1 MAQWHI
7 TWFGPNQLGEL
18 KIRVTF
24 HTYVRTYSKLY
35 FELYFREILVTM
47 SLEELRNG
55 IVSIRL
61 ATTQDCFLQYQN
73 RTCVS
78 NTPVVRPETTLWGL
92 WDLSVIDQEDRI
104 VTLSSRYYGRC
115 KDARLGRQEDATCR
129 RPKKRATKLVMDGSP
144 FLDSVGGI
152 DEVENEALQF
162 EIRPISDE
170 FKKGLYHII
179 AVGKGPS
186 CARYVGARGCGKFT
200 KARLATKD
208 EDDMVIKWNVTY
220 EDAPPKN
227 PKTPIP
233 APRPAPA
240 PLPAPTPA
248 PHPAPAPAPAP
259 IPAPQ
264 PQAPPKK
271 PPSISVQQTYVYDGA
286 VIVKITEPGDCGDS
300 AVASY
305 DIQSD
310 GTSLANV
317 LVRGGLATVGVA
329 LTLPS
334 YGVNTITATAVCS
347 DGSKTQPSDAVKVDN
362 YPVIVPPTF
371 YFGSN
376 GVTVMCP
383 GVPVGGRF
391 VLGGVIYTRRDRAG
405 LDALRGDAGTE
416 AELST
421 SCTTGI
427 TDLSYFAA
435 DNGGISRVSATFNP
449 DLSTWDTSAVTTM
462 ASLFATAIVFN
473 NGDPGNNNAKPL
485 NSWDTSKVTTMLNMF
500 SVCVA
505 FNQDVS
511 GWDTQRVTDL
521 KNTFALCGLF
531 NQNIG
536 TWNTAAVETMEG
548 TFLAATA
555 FNGNIGIWKTGKV
568 KSMATM
574 FSGASSFDQPLNDW
588 DTGEVLDMKSM
599 FSGASSF
606 NRPLNNW
613 DTSKVDDMTGMFQNA
628 VKFDQD
634 IQAWNANPT
643 TCGTNFAS
651 GATDWLATYSGGCGS
666 IKSRPP
672 LNGAMVA
679 ICGPTGSCP

>member
-1 MAQWHI
+1 M
-7 TWFGPNQLGEL
+7 F
-18 KIRVTF
+18 
-24 HTYVRTYSKLY
+24 Y
-35 FELYFREILVTM
+35 
-47 SLEELRNG
+47 
-55 IVSIRL
+55 L
-61 ATTQDCFLQYQN
+61 AD
-73 RTCVS
+73 
-78 NTPVVRPETTLWGL
+78 
-92 WDLSVIDQEDRI
+92 
-104 VTLSSRYYGRC
+104 
-115 KDARLGRQEDATCR
+115 
-129 RPKKRATKLVMDGSP
+129 
-144 FLDSVGGI
+144 
-152 DEVENEALQF
+152 
-162 EIRPISDE
+162 
-170 FKKGLYHII
+170 
-179 AVGKGPS
+179 
-186 CARYVGARGCGKFT
+186 
-200 KARLATKD
+200 
-208 EDDMVIKWNVTY
+208 
-220 EDAPPKN
+220 
-227 PKTPIP
+227 
-233 APRPAPA
+233 
-240 PLPAPTPA
+240 
-248 PHPAPAPAPAP
+248 
-259 IPAPQ
+259 
-264 PQAPPKK
+264 
-271 PPSISVQQTYVYDGA
+271 
-286 VIVKITEPGDCGDS
+286 
-300 AVASY
+300 
-305 DIQSD
+305 
-310 GTSLANV
+310 
-317 LVRGGLATVGVA
+317 
-329 LTLPS
+329 
-334 YGVNTITATAVCS
+334 
-347 DGSKTQPSDAVKVDN
+347 
-362 YPVIVPPTF
+362 
-371 YFGSN
+371 N
-376 GVTVMCP
+376 GVTVLCP
-383 GVPVGGRF
+383 EAAVGDAREVNGV
-391 VLGGVIYTRRDRAG
+391 LYTKRDRAA

-462 ASLFATAIVFN
+462 ASLFEGAFVFN

-500 SVCVA
+500 NFCVA

-536 TWNTAAVETMEG
+536 TWNTAAVETMEQ
-548 TFLAATA
+548 TFLAAAA

-634 IQAWNANPT
+634 IQEWTANPT